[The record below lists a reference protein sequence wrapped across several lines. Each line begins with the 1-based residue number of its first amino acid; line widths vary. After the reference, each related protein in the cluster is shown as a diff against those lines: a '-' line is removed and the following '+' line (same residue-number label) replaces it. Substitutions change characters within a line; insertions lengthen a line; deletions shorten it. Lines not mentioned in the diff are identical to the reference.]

1 MLNLPNRTSYRAES
15 DGVIVHA
22 QRNISAPIQVG
33 GATVDVSTSSAAEG
47 VVVVVVPAPIGAR
60 DRSHLGASLA
70 SDLVSVHIPGPAN
83 DTESNDGDVALPTT
97 AFGITSGV
105 VIRVTMPVTAPNH
118 GNGSCVPTS
127 AWNNDRRANHT
138 CVAGC
143 CIDSVC
149 SCRLGF
155 IGALCDQELRCALVP
170 VGGSTFDDGSVCA
183 THANGMGEI
192 TCVCSEVG
200 SMAVLNLPWTPVTN
214 TLSFQQVSSRASAP
228 AFAPGTLLSVQPTHR
243 SL

>member
-1 MLNLPNRTSYRAES
+1 MLTLPNRSSYDAES
-15 DGVIVHA
+15 DGVIVRA
-22 QRNISAPIQVG
+22 QRNVSAPIDIG
-33 GATVDVSTSSAAEG
+33 SATVEVSTRGPAGS
-47 VVVVVVPAPIGAR
+47 VVAVLVPELVASQ
-60 DRSHLGASLA
+60 DQSDLGASLA
-70 SDLVSVHIPGPAN
+70 SDLVSVHILGPAN
-83 DTESNDGDVALPTT
+83 DSDPAEGDFIMPTA

-105 VIRVTMPVTAPNH
+105 VIRITMPVTAPNH

-127 AWNNDRRANHT
+127 AWSNDRTANHT

-155 IGALCDQELRCALVP
+155 TGALCDQELRCALVP